1 MFLPVLRDVE
11 SCIPGTGFSVSLAFK
26 PLGIQRLLD
35 LLLLLQRNTLS
46 VKFIEL
52 LLHGSLDGGSVFGQS
67 LLQCGKLALVQPEFD
82 RNRVQL
88 HHLLAHRSRRIDR
101 SAGLAFD
108 AGAWRFSRFLHALDI
123 LTGLSRNILFVEPGE
138 KILQLRFQSRFLLLC
153 IEPERPQ
160 LFRFHVDAD
169 TCFFIYILLT

>member
-1 MFLPVLRDVE
+1 
-11 SCIPGTGFSVSLAFK
+11 
-26 PLGIQRLLD
+26 
-35 LLLLLQRNTLS
+35 
-46 VKFIEL
+46 
-52 LLHGSLDGGSVFGQS
+52 
-67 LLQCGKLALVQPEFD
+67 PEFD

-88 HHLLAHRSRRIDR
+88 HHLLAHRSGRIDR

-123 LTGLSRNILFVEPGE
+123 FTGLSRNILFVELGE

-169 TCFFIYILLT
+169 TCFFHIHPPHINIFMALSALAQSAIAWSYWTNN